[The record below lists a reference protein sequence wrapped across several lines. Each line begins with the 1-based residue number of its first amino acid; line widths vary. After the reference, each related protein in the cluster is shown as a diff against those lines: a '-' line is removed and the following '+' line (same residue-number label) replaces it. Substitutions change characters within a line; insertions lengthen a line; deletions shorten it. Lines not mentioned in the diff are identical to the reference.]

1 MFNSIESTPSH
12 PVTTRQPQHH
22 SHRCPLFQVQ
32 RKHRLHQNPRRHPT
46 PLNPKAPTSPTPTL
60 AAVKPP
66 RVELPPVTPSAKT
79 QVQRIT
85 RLYPPSSKE
94 ETRLNL
100 NYPTYPTPIHA
111 PLCAHQI
118 ATIQHTLNLNCP
130 QNSTHADPTRPH
142 QNRQNLT
149 KLNLTPPSKC
159 VAVLSLAQ
167 DPISKPPTQP
177 VPTFSR
183 FPQVLEP
190 GYPTKCVAVL
200 SQPSEISDKPQTKS
214 DPNQTCHNHR

>member
-1 MFNSIESTPSH
+1 MFISIESTPSH
-12 PVTTRQPQHH
+12 RVTTRQPRHH
-22 SHRCPLFQVQ
+22 SHRCPLFRVQ
-32 RKHRLHQNPRRHPT
+32 R
-46 PLNPKAPTSPTPTL
+46 KAPTSPKSPPSPNNSESKSTDLPTPTL

-118 ATIQHTLNLNCP
+118 AKIQNSLNLNCP
-130 QNSTHADPTRPH
+130 PNSTHADPNRPQ

-149 KLNLTPPSKC
+149 VLNLTSPSKC
-159 VAVLSLAQ
+159 VAVLSPDQRPRTQTAYPSVPNFLA
-167 DPISKPPTQP
+167 ISA
-177 VPTFSR
+177 S
-183 FPQVLEP
+183 
-190 GYPTKCVAVL
+190 
-200 SQPSEISDKPQTKS
+200 S
-214 DPNQTCHNHR
+214 

>member
-1 MFNSIESTPSH
+1 MFNFHGTTPSH
-12 PVTTRQPQHH
+12 RVTTRQQRHH

-32 RKHRLHQNPRRHPT
+32 R
-46 PLNPKAPTSPTPTL
+46 KAPTSPTPTL

-66 RVELPPVTPSAKT
+66 RVELPPLTPSAKT

-100 NYPTYPTPIHA
+100 NYPNYSTPTSTVP
-111 PLCAHQI
+111 
-118 ATIQHTLNLNCP
+118 NRP
-130 QNSTHADPTRPH
+130 Q
-142 QNRQNLT
+142 QNRKKHT
-149 KLNLTPPSKC
+149 VLNLTSPSKC
-159 VAVLSLAQ
+159 VAL
-167 DPISKPPTQP
+167 
-177 VPTFSR
+177 
-183 FPQVLEP
+183 
-190 GYPTKCVAVL
+190 L